1 MIMMTAAAMLLLN
14 PTIPVNIDVGEANW
28 NNYPRLVTENLA
40 VPNGAM
46 VTRVQRMMQNGE
58 CTFEGQR
65 PRRFSID
72 VNYAVRLDSRGNAT
86 RIVVEDV
93 GCRPL
98 ELMVGRIA
106 ANIVR
111 EGYVRVSPPAEPA
124 YYANRINFNLS

>member
-1 MIMMTAAAMLLLN
+1 MIMMTAAAMLLLT
-14 PTIPVNIDVGEANW
+14 PTIPANIDVGEANW
-28 NNYPRLVTENLA
+28 NNYPRLVTEALA

-46 VTRVQRMMQNGE
+46 VTQVQRMMQNGE
-58 CTFEGQR
+58 CSFEGQR

-72 VNYAVRLDSRGNAT
+72 VNYAIMLDAQGNAT

-111 EGYVRVSPPAEPA
+111 SGHVRTTPPAEPA